1 MWRIEIQRKYIA
13 TQPGSCEATNP
24 TLDATC
30 PIGREIGNEGRGGR
44 EWKIA
49 RFRASRFVSGLR
61 IAWRFAFQTFNRI
74 RLTGNKCGI
83 CISLSATP
91 AGYQLRNSL
100 EWMYPRNGDTSF
112 VLFHHVVK
120 LIRLFT
126 LVTSSRWN
134 LSWRRFLS
142 LFLAVV
148 FKEAFNVE
156 FICQNYYYYCIFLH
170 RNFQSTLKNM
180 GEK

>member
-1 MWRIEIQRKYIA
+1 MANRWNRNSKVRTAFGLTTTTTI
-13 TQPGSCEATNP
+13 TTATNP
-24 TLDATC
+24 LLDATC

-74 RLTGNKCGI
+74 RLTGNKWN
-83 CISLSATP
+83 LHFVVRHLP
-91 AGYQLRNSL
+91 GYQLRNSL
-100 EWMYPRNGDTSF
+100 EWIYRNRGDTSF

-126 LVTSSRWN
+126 LVTFPWWN
-134 LSWRRFLS
+134 LWLCTSFRFLRAFHCS
-142 LFLAVV
+142 ERRRSNKPLFVRIIIY
-148 FKEAFNVE
+148 F
-156 FICQNYYYYCIFLH
+156 Y
-170 RNFQSTLKNM
+170 RNF
-180 GEK
+180 